1 MPVDW
6 TRRIHALFN
15 HPAARSVVKKA
26 RIPLALAFLL
36 FVLTQ
41 LEPAWFLPGLAI
53 SVAGEALQVWCL
65 GTIRTRKQLTMTGPY
80 LFARNPMYIGR
91 FFLILGVLVMTGNP
105 LLIAFYVLLY
115 YFYMVNRVKREEK
128 ALAECFG
135 DAYAAYCRDVP
146 PYLPT
151 LRRFEAR
158 QLLSFN
164 RESLR
169 QNHALQNLAA
179 AVACW
184 GILYFF
190 TFIYP
195 L

>member
-1 MPVDW
+1 MPFDW
-6 TRRIHALFN
+6 TQRIHELFN
-15 HPAARSVVKKA
+15 QPAARSAVKKA

-53 SVAGEALQVWCL
+53 SVSGEALQVWCL
-65 GTIRTRKQLTMTGPY
+65 GTIRTRKELTMTGPY
-80 LFARNPMYIGR
+80 LFVRNPMYIGR

-105 LLIAFYVLLY
+105 LLIAIYVVLY

-128 ALAECFG
+128 VLSEYFG
-135 DAYAAYCRDVP
+135 EPYARYCTDVP

-151 LRRFEAR
+151 FRRIDVR

-164 RESLR
+164 RESMQ

-184 GILYFF
+184 GVLYFF